1 MRWQGNERQQRGR
14 HELLVKNSVSILGY
28 LSILALRNL
37 PIDRVRRVKRITEQG
52 TGPAQPGFTDV
63 DPGFS
68 LTSKVP
74 VADRHHSLTLGGPGG
89 HAQTFMQT

>member
-37 PIDRVRRVKRITEQG
+37 PIR
-52 TGPAQPGFTDV
+52 
-63 DPGFS
+63 
-68 LTSKVP
+68 
-74 VADRHHSLTLGGPGG
+74 
-89 HAQTFMQT
+89 